1 MDTTGEV
8 IAANMILHNF
18 VQATFMLAG
27 IISLFASLLDWD
39 WFFTADNARFLV
51 KRLGRNGARWVYG
64 AIGAIFIAA
73 AIYFYYRIDSLK

>member
-51 KRLGRNGARWVYG
+51 KRLGRNGARWAYG
-64 AIGAIFIAA
+64 IIGALFIVA
-73 AIYFYYRIDSLK
+73 AIYFYYRIEELK